1 MEGAIKDISKRKTI
15 YQGARKKKRG
25 DRITLR
31 VSGFFAHVVQFAR
44 TGDRLVLAKKVTE
57 KRLEDASKNHKVNI
71 KRHR

>member
-1 MEGAIKDISKRKTI
+1 MEGAIKHKTI

-25 DRITLR
+25 DRITLQ
-31 VSGFFAHVVQFAR
+31 VSGFFAPVVQFAR

-57 KRLEDASKNHKVNI
+57 KRLENASKNHKVNI